1 MLYIPSFMEIIMELK
16 LFLYII
22 LSDNYGRIK
31 SIFEKKNYKKKHINI
46 YAFVY
51 IDLTTAR
58 Q

>member
-1 MLYIPSFMEIIMELK
+1 MELK

-22 LSDNYGRIK
+22 LSDNYGRISDNYGRIK
-31 SIFEKKNYKKKHINI
+31 SIFENFFFTKEHINI